1 MISVTHLLH
10 KDESVKEGFF
20 FFFYMKLQLTKAD
33 QRNGNIKILMDD
45 MNAVRL
51 NNTGLKR

>member
-1 MISVTHLLH
+1 MISVTNLLH

-20 FFFYMKLQLTKAD
+20 LYMKLQLIKAD